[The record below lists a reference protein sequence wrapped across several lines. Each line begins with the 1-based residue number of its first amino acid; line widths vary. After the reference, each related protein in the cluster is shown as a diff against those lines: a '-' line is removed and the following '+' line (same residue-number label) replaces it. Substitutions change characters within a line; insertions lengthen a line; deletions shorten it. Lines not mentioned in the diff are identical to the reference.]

1 MSDKKTIGQQ
11 LKLEIDELT
20 KRLELMEEKHEVEVC
35 NLKQQMKYQEELLG
49 NLKKVVFSLLL
60 QSTVDDKSDGES
72 EKDDLDE
79 NLDETHTEV
88 D

>member
-11 LKLEIDELT
+11 LKLEINELSN
-20 KRLELMEEKHEVEVC
+20 RLQLMEEKVT
-35 NLKQQMKYQEELLG
+35 YQEELLA

-60 QSTVDDKSDGES
+60 QSGVDDKSENESGNES
-72 EKDDLDE
+72 EQDDLNDTI
-79 NLDETHTEV
+79 NDV